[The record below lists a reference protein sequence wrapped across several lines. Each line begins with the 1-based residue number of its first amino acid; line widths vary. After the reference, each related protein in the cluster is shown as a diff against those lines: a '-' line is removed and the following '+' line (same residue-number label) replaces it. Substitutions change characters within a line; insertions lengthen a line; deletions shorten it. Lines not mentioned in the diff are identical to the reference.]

1 MRKKKNREKKSPP
14 RSYDTMPWYFPTEQ
28 VDIVRKLKMSKTKI
42 RKRKSKT

>member
-14 RSYDTMPWYFPTEQ
+14 SSYDTMPWYYPTEQ
-28 VDIVRKLKMSKTKI
+28 VDIIRKLKLDKGKI